1 MFLLVLLLVVVVV
14 MVMVL
19 VVRPVGAMAM
29 SVARSVRG
37 GEMVARKGILGCEDG
52 AMSVVRSARW
62 EGGTARKGSILGCG
76 GGHRDRDDDYAN
88 LSSMDERDFASNN
101 ARVEIGSSS
110 LGNNTTSSSSP
121 TSATVTLT

>member
-76 GGHRDRDDDYAN
+76 GGHRDRDDYAN

-101 ARVEIGSSS
+101 ARVETGSSS
-110 LGNNTTSSSSP
+110 LGSNTTSSSSP